1 MDSHPEFKRGINK
14 STLLL
19 LSVFVIATCGLIYEL
34 IAGTLASYLL
44 GDSVTQFSTIIGTYL
59 FAMGIGS
66 YLSRYVN
73 RNLTLWFIKIE
84 LMVGLVG
91 GFSSILLFVLFEQ
104 VVYFRLIL
112 YALVGLTGIL
122 IGLEIPILM
131 RMLKDKFEF
140 KDLVSEIFTFDYIG
154 ALMASLIFPLLFVPH
169 VGLIR
174 TSLFFGIINTGVA
187 LWVIYSFKNQVYWI
201 KSILSIAWAI
211 LILLVVS
218 FVYADTIQNYS
229 ESLAFQDKVILSESS
244 PYQRIV
250 VTNNK
255 KELRLFLNGNL
266 QFSTLDEYRYHE
278 ALVHPLLSNI
288 QKKDTIVIMGGGDG
302 LAIRELLKYPEIKKI
317 YLVDLDKEVTR
328 LFKTHPALSKLNQQ
342 SLSDPRVEI
351 KNEDAFI
358 WAMNQTQKYQAI
370 IIDFPDPSNYS
381 LGKLYSYSFY
391 KRIYE
396 LLQPEGAIVIQS
408 TSPYYAPNSFWCVNN
423 TLTYTGFHTL
433 PYHTYIPSF
442 GEWGY
447 IIAYKHSFNQRT
459 PYPAN
464 LKFINKELFTQM
476 TYFPKDMEARTTEV
490 NKLNNQA
497 LVHYFDEEWSKF
509 IQ

>member
-1 MDSHPEFKRGINK
+1 MDNQEYKRGINK

-66 YLSRYVN
+66 YLSRFFN
-73 RNLTLWFIKIE
+73 RNLILWFIKIE
-84 LMVGLVG
+84 LMIGLIG
-91 GFSSILLFVLFEQ
+91 GFSSSILFVLFEQ
-104 VVYFRLIL
+104 VVYFRVIL

-140 KDLVSEIFTFDYIG
+140 KDLVSEVFTFDYIG

-174 TSLFFGIINTGVA
+174 TSLFFGIINTAVA
-187 LWVIYSFKNQVYWI
+187 LWVIYSFRDQISWM
-201 KSILSIAWAI
+201 KSILTLSWT
-211 LILLVVS
+211 ILLLLV
-218 FVYADTIQNYS
+218 FAFIYANKIQEYS
-229 ESLAFQDKVILSESS
+229 ESLAFQDKVILTKSS

-250 VTNNK
+250 VTNSK
-255 KELRLFLNGNL
+255 KELRLYLNGNL

-278 ALVHPLLSNI
+278 ALVHPIMSSIKN
-288 QKKDTIVIMGGGDG
+288 KDTVVIMGGGDG
-302 LAIRELLKYPEIKKI
+302 LAIRELLKYPELKKI
-317 YLVDLDKEVTR
+317 YLVDLDREVTQ
-328 LFKTHPALSKLNQQ
+328 LFKTHPALNKLNKE

-351 KNEDAFI
+351 INEDAFI
-358 WAMNQTQKYQAI
+358 WTMNQKQKFDVI

-381 LGKLYSYSFY
+381 LGKLYSTSFY
-391 KRIYE
+391 RHVFKT
-396 LLQPEGAIVIQS
+396 LTPEGCIVIQS

-423 TLTYTGFHTL
+423 TLQDTGFHTI

-447 IIAYKHSFNQRT
+447 IIAYKNNFEQVSE
-459 PYPAN
+459 YPDS
-464 LKFINKELFTQM
+464 LKFINKQLFEQM
-476 TYFPKDMEARTTEV
+476 TLFPQDMASRTTSI

>member
-1 MDSHPEFKRGINK
+1 MDNSEFKRGINK

-66 YLSRYVN
+66 YLSRFFN
-73 RNLTLWFIKIE
+73 RNLILWFIKIE

-91 GFSSILLFVLFEQ
+91 GFSSSILFILFEQ

-140 KDLVSEIFTFDYIG
+140 KDLVSEVFTFDYIG

-187 LWVIYSFKNQVYWI
+187 LWVIYSFKDQISWL
-201 KSILSIAWAI
+201 KSILTISWAI
-211 LILLVVS
+211 LLLLVGA
-218 FVYADTIQNYS
+218 FIYANRIQEYS
-229 ESLAFQDKVILSESS
+229 ESLAFQDKVILTKSS

-250 VTNNK
+250 VTNSK
-255 KELRLFLNGNL
+255 KELRLYLNGNL

-278 ALVHPLLSNI
+278 ALVHPIMSRLKN
-288 QKKDTIVIMGGGDG
+288 KDTIVIMGGGDG
-302 LAIRELLKYPEIKKI
+302 LAIREILKYPEVKKI
-317 YLVDLDKEVTR
+317 YLVDLDHAVTD
-328 LFKTHPALSKLNQQ
+328 LFKTHPALNLLNNL

-358 WAMNQTQKYQAI
+358 WAINQKKKFNAI

-381 LGKLYSYSFY
+381 LGKLYSSSFY
-391 KRIYE
+391 KHIYTI
-396 LLQPEGAIVIQS
+396 LNPDGCIVIQS
-408 TSPYYAPNSFWCVNN
+408 TSPFYAPNSFWCVNT
-423 TLTYTGFHTL
+423 TLKATHFKTI

-447 IIAYKHSFNQRT
+447 IIAYKNEFEQTS
-459 PYPAN
+459 PYPKE
-464 LKFINKELFTQM
+464 LKFINEQLFAQM
-476 TYFPKDMEARTTEV
+476 TLFPPDMADRNTAV